1 MKKYSAKVAQEQ
13 STELLF
19 TYMVGLRGGF
29 EAVAVVIYVKA
40 DSIEVIFCDTGIKLK
55 VYLKDV
61 ENVITSK
68 NFTDDVPTLTI
79 NWATS
84 PTIQVLL

>member
-1 MKKYSAKVAQEQ
+1 
-13 STELLF
+13 
-19 TYMVGLRGGF
+19 MVGLRGGF

-40 DSIEVIFCDTGIKLK
+40 DSIEVILCDTGIKLK

>member
-1 MKKYSAKVAQEQ
+1 MKKYSAKLAQEQ

-40 DSIEVIFCDTGIKLK
+40 DNIEVILCDTGIKLK
-55 VYLKDV
+55 VYLKDI
-61 ENVITSK
+61 ENITSK
-68 NFTDDVPTLTI
+68 HFADDVPTLTI
-79 NWATS
+79 NWATP
-84 PTIQVLL
+84 PTVQVLL